1 MKLRRMVC
9 ALLAALLLC
18 TAAAA
23 AGYPD
28 VSDTHWAGKQIA
40 YLQEEIKGYPDGTFR
55 PENTVTRAEF
65 LTLFARIAFPEEW
78 KQQTGADWWKPAYEL
93 CEAKG
98 LLKAVIGSR
107 SEAMPR
113 REIASMLGTFCR
125 GWGGVNENAATADA
139 LTINWK
145 EQRMEAAEKQPL
157 FSDTE
162 KYERSDDTLRICAN
176 QGLMKGYPDGSFK
189 PEKGVTRA
197 EAAAILARLK
207 AQLALREKG
216 CEYVC
221 TVGQYWLMQCETEK
235 TIGLALYEPY
245 TGVLHQTVSSR
256 SKVKS
261 DTEGP
266 LDTNLLAGS
275 DGMYVWGAA
284 GLYQRRG
291 DELLQ
296 ITAEPVFDFCWVGD
310 NTLYYLSWDVKEEP
324 PMYAGAGI
332 YFPCASQ
339 VKKLE
344 ISGEKTSVTLLASR
358 NEKNSMQNLTEI
370 YVENGKVYAAG
381 IYFMGMTDRHAA
393 LYEVKDG
400 ALTAVFGEY

>member
-1 MKLRRMVC
+1 MKFRRIFC

-40 YLQEEIKGYPDGTFR
+40 YLQDEIKGYPDGTFQ
-55 PENTVTRAEF
+55 PENTVTRGEF
-65 LTLFARIAFPEEW
+65 LTLFARIAFPDEW
-78 KQQTGADWWKPAYEL
+78 KQQSGEDWWKPAYEV
-93 CEAKG
+93 CKAHE
-98 LLKAVIGSR
+98 LLNGITNI

-113 REIASMLGTFCR
+113 YEIASILGRFCS
-125 GWGGVNENAATADA
+125 GWDGVNESAAPDGR
-139 LTINWK
+139 LVINWE
-145 EQRMEAAEKQPL
+145 EQRLESPDAQPL

-162 KYERSDDTLRICAN
+162 KYERVSNSLQTCAN
-176 QGLMKGYPDGSFK
+176 QGLMNGYPDGSFK

-221 TVGQYWLMQCETEK
+221 TVGKYWLMQRETEK
-235 TIGLALYEPY
+235 TIGLALYKPY
-245 TGVLHQTVSSR
+245 TGTLCRIVSSR

-261 DTEGP
+261 DTKGP
-266 LDTNLLAGS
+266 LATNLLTGS
-275 DGMYVWGAA
+275 DGVYVWGKA
-284 GLYQRRG
+284 GLYQRKG
-291 DELLQ
+291 DKLVQ
-296 ITAEPVFDFCWVGD
+296 ITEDPVFDFYWVGD
-310 NTLYYLSWDVKEEP
+310 NTLYYLSWDADQEAP
-324 PMYAGAGI
+324 TYSGAGM
-332 YFPCASQ
+332 YYPCASQ

-358 NEKNSMQNLTEI
+358 DEKNFMQNLTEI

-381 IYFMGMTDRHAA
+381 SYFMGMADWHAA
-393 LYEVKDG
+393 LYEVTDG